1 MFVYFEMQTNSVI
14 KHMFYLR
21 LSKHSKKHFMP
32 LTDPAMV
39 HTWFGMLITYDFL
52 SSSPS
57 SPIVELS
64 AISDKQIQ

>member
-1 MFVYFEMQTNSVI
+1 
-14 KHMFYLR
+14 
-21 LSKHSKKHFMP
+21 MP